1 MRIHRNKDTLYKV
14 ERGYDLPVLRT
25 GWKSLT
31 ESSPPTGSQNPLLL
45 LQPVPFAGS
54 QTSRV
59 ASRVQGHCPSSRNTQ
74 TPASLLLLSCPL
86 SRFGE
91 QTTPFLRPYKH
102 SQPPQTLAL
111 RPEPGHRTCDYVFL
125 GGGGRGCSSSMVVT
139 NCSFAEFFPSHTHPQ
154 PSPPACSDQQ
164 MKVTS
169 PGASN

>member
-125 GGGGRGCSSSMVVT
+125 GGGAGAAPRAWLSLIAHSLSSFHLT
-139 NCSFAEFFPSHTHPQ
+139 PT
-154 PSPPACSDQQ
+154 PSPVHLHAQI
-164 MKVTS
+164 
-169 PGASN
+169 NR